1 MRLQRRKQLY
11 SLHFD
16 LLAGLQSRFPLRRK
30 GKNMNAQ
37 LRRPG
42 QKAAVPGI
50 TLLLL
55 ILFGISYPFES
66 ATAGEWRVA
75 PIKLEL
81 GSDTRSGVISVLNEG
96 TGRFQVQMRAFLWE
110 QVAEGKDQ
118 YTETNDLIFFPKIMV
133 FEKPEERILRAGIK
147 LPAATKEK
155 TYRLFIEEIPEPKK
169 ADGTNIAVA
178 IRFGVPIFVKP
189 LKEEPKGEIGKVEL
203 AKGECRVMVKNTGN
217 VHFIIEAVNIKGV
230 DLKEEQTFS
239 KKLDGWYLLNGV
251 SRVYKTEIPLEACSK
266 SAKLDIEIKT
276 NKFVLNGKL
285 DVDKSM
291 CR

>member
-1 MRLQRRKQLY
+1 
-11 SLHFD
+11 
-16 LLAGLQSRFPLRRK
+16 
-30 GKNMNAQ
+30 MNAQ
-37 LRRPG
+37 VRRPG
-42 QKAAVPGI
+42 RKAVVLGI
-50 TLLLL
+50 TLFLL
-55 ILFGISYPFES
+55 ILYGVSCPFES

-75 PIKLEL
+75 PIKLDL

-96 TGRFQVQMRAFLWE
+96 TGRFQVQMKAFRWD
-110 QVAEGKDQ
+110 QDAEGKDQ

-147 LPAATKEK
+147 MPAATKEK

-169 ADGTNIAVA
+169 ADGTNIAVT

-189 LKEEPKGEIGKVEL
+189 LKEEPKGEIEKVEL
-203 AKGECRVMVKNTGN
+203 AKGECRVPVKNTGN

-230 DLKEEQTFS
+230 DLKGEQTFS

-251 SRVYKTEIPLEACSK
+251 SRVYRTVIPLGACTK
-266 SAKLDIEIKT
+266 SAKLEVEIKT

-291 CR
+291 CQ